1 MYLRRIRSLIVV
13 TTASFLF
20 SGILGYAYAALYP
33 ETGSLIMEQF
43 QGEFGWIIHLEPLYI
58 MLLIFLNNAIKTFLA
73 LILGLGFGLV
83 PSLFILV
90 NGFMVGMMIYV
101 VQQTKGTFF
110 FLAAIVPHGVLEIP
124 ALIVSCAIGMH
135 LGMQPY
141 FALRG
146 RSVDIKHEFR
156 NGVSFY
162 LRRVLPVLFVAA
174 AVETFITPLVIYTVS
189 T

>member
-1 MYLRRIRSLIVV
+1 MYLLRLKNPIILL
-13 TTASFLF
+13 TASFLV

-33 ETGSLIMEQF
+33 ETGTLIMEQF

-73 LILGLGFGLV
+73 LILGLAFGLV
-83 PSLFILV
+83 PSLFIMV
-90 NGFMVGMMIYV
+90 NGFMIGVMIYV
-101 VQQTKGTFF
+101 VQQTKGTLF
-110 FLAAIVPHGVLEIP
+110 FLAAIVPHGVFEIP
-124 ALIVSCAIGMH
+124 ALIVSCAIGLH
-135 LGMQPY
+135 LGMQSY

-146 RSVDIKHEFR
+146 RNVDIKHEFR
-156 NGVSFY
+156 NAMYFY

-174 AVETFITPLVIYTVS
+174 SVETFITPLVIYTVS